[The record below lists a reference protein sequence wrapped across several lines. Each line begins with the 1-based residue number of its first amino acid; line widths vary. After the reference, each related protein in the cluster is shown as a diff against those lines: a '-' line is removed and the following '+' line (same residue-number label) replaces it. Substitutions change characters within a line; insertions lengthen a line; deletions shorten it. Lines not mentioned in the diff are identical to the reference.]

1 MSNNGQTRKPT
12 SQTRNTTGQTRKTTS
27 QTRNTTGQTR
37 NTTGQTRKPTGQT
50 RNTAGQTRKT
60 SSQAKTTT
68 SQQKKTAAT
77 KSSKS
82 DKKQR
87 KRKKHPKLRLAMK
100 VSLLLFLLCILAGMI
115 VFYVKFGDD
124 LLKWK
129 AEAKKDVKASTADT
143 FRSMETGYIYASN
156 KSPIAKLLQD
166 GDASYLTFEEIPQT
180 VKDVFIVTED
190 RDFYKHEGINFLSTF
205 KAAALLVESRVKGSD
220 EITRGG
226 STITQQLAKKVF
238 LYDNKTMERKVR
250 EMLYAMELE
259 KKYTKDQILEFYIN
273 NIYFQNGKYG
283 IEAASKAYFSK
294 SCTELTLS
302 ETAFLCT
309 IPNRPNY
316 YNPLDEEGFSHMMDR
331 RDRILKQML
340 SEGKIDEMEYS
351 DAISEDI
358 ILDPAESMKTQDY
371 MTTYA
376 VNCAVKA
383 LMEQQG
389 FVFRYEF
396 TGDSEQAAYEKEYD
410 DLYQECKDNLYS
422 GGYRIYTSL
431 SKSKQKAL
439 QKQVN
444 EVLSGF
450 KDKTDEGIY
459 KMQGAATCIDNE
471 TGFVVAIVGGRHQ
484 KTTTGYTLNRAYQSY
499 RQPGS
504 CFKPIAVY
512 TPCLERDYTPSSI
525 VDDSYFEDGPKNSDG
540 KYLGKIPL
548 RTAVEKSKNVVA
560 WRLFDELTPKVGLSY
575 VLKMNFANIVDN
587 DYFLASSLGGLT
599 NGVTT
604 VEMASAYATLENGGV
619 FRAPTCIK
627 KITDADGN
635 VILKNDGSKR
645 VEKQVYDAKA
655 AQDMTDILS
664 GVLVRGTAAGHA
676 LENMA
681 CAGKTGTT
689 SDKKDGWFC
698 GFTPYYTTAVWVGYD
713 SPKTVDDL
721 YGNTYP
727 LRIWEAFMNGIHEG
741 LDYKD
746 FEEYVQDED
755 YSKDDNDDGG
765 YGDDEEGYE
774 PEETIDPDTLDTITD
789 SGDEETTEEPEEQE
803 PEKTRKPAAKPTKA
817 PVADDP
823 AEKDTSVDNTTD
835 NTGEA
840 DKPDDVGG
848 DSAGGDPDDVG
859 DDLDP
864 NAAE

>member
-1 MSNNGQTRKPT
+1 MSNNNQGKK
-12 SQTRNTTGQTRKTTS
+12 SV
-27 QTRNTTGQTR
+27 
-37 NTTGQTRKPTGQT
+37 
-50 RNTAGQTRKT
+50 
-60 SSQAKTTT
+60 AK
-68 SQQKKTAAT
+68 KGKA
-77 KSSKS
+77 

-87 KRKKHPKLRLAMK
+87 KQKKHPKLRLAMK
-100 VSLLLFLLCILAGMI
+100 VTLLLFLLCVLAGMI

-129 AEAKKDVKASTADT
+129 TEAKKDVKASTTET

-156 KSPIAKLLQD
+156 KSAIAKLLQD

-190 RDFYKHEGINFLSTF
+190 RDFYEHDGVNFLSTF
-205 KAAALLVESRVKGSD
+205 KAAALLVESRLKGTNKIS
-220 EITRGG
+220 RGG

-316 YNPLDEEGFSHMMDR
+316 YNPLDEEGFSHMMER
-331 RDRILKQML
+331 RDRILNQML
-340 SEGKIDEMEYS
+340 SEGKINETEYS
-351 DAISEDI
+351 EAVSEDI
-358 ILDPAESMKTQDY
+358 ILKPAETMKTQDY

-383 LMEQQG
+383 LMQQQG

-396 TGDSEQAAYEKEYD
+396 AGTSEQEAYEKEYD

-431 SKSKQKAL
+431 NKSKQNAL

-450 KDKTDEGIY
+450 KEKTDDGIF

-484 KTTTGYTLNRAYQSY
+484 KSTTGYTLNRAYQSY

-512 TPCLERDYTPSSI
+512 TPCLERDYTPDSI
-525 VDDSYFEDGPKNSDG
+525 VDDTYFEDGPKNSDG

-548 RTAVEKSKNVVA
+548 RQAVEKSKNVVA
-560 WRLFDELTPKVGLSY
+560 WKLFDELSPKVGLSY
-575 VLKMNFANIVDN
+575 VLKMNFSNIVAD
-587 DYFLASSLGGLT
+587 DYYLASSLGGLT

-604 VEMASAYATLENGGV
+604 VEMASAYETLENGGI
-619 FRAPTCIK
+619 FREPTCIK

-635 VILKNDGSKR
+635 VILKNNGSKR
-645 VEKQVYDAKA
+645 IEKQVYDAKA
-655 AQDMTDILS
+655 AQNMTDILS

-676 LENMA
+676 LNNMA

-713 SPKTVDDL
+713 SPKPVDDL

-727 LRIWEAFMNGIHEG
+727 LRIWEGFMNGIHEG

-746 FEEYVQDED
+746 FEKYVKD
-755 YSKDDNDDGG
+755 KDDSDK
-765 YGDDEEGYE
+765 GDWDKGDEKE
-774 PEETIDPDTLDTITD
+774 PKETIDPDAVNPITD
-789 SGDEETTEEPEEQE
+789 PDDGEATQEPSTRE
-803 PEKTRKPAAKPTKA
+803 PEKTKKPEAKPTKEPA
-817 PVADDP
+817 ADP
-823 AEKDTSVDNTTD
+823 AGKDPSDDN
-835 NTGEA
+835 
-840 DKPDDVGG
+840 PDDNPGG
-848 DSAGGDPDDVG
+848 NGPDDVG
-859 DDLDP
+859 DNPSGGTPDDVGNDVDP

>member
-1 MSNNGQTRKPT
+1 MGNN
-12 SQTRNTTGQTRKTTS
+12 SQE
-27 QTRNTTGQTR
+27 
-37 NTTGQTRKPTGQT
+37 
-50 RNTAGQTRKT
+50 
-60 SSQAKTTT
+60 
-68 SQQKKTAAT
+68 KKTLAG
-77 KSSKS
+77 KGKS

-87 KRKKHPKLRLAMK
+87 KKKKHPKLRLAMK
-100 VSLLLFLLCILAGMI
+100 VTLLLFLLCILAGMI

-129 AEAKKDVKASTADT
+129 SEAKKDVKASTTDT
-143 FRSMETGYIYASN
+143 FRSRETGYIYASN
-156 KSPIAKLLQD
+156 KAPIAKLLQD

-180 VKDVFIVTED
+180 VKDIFIVTED
-190 RDFYKHEGINFLSTF
+190 RDFYEHGGVNFLSTF
-205 KAAALLVESRVKGSD
+205 KAAALLVESRVKGTKVS
-220 EITRGG
+220 RGG
-226 STITQQLAKKVF
+226 STITQQLARKIF
-238 LYDNKTMERKVR
+238 LYDNQTMERKVR
-250 EMLYAMELE
+250 EMLYAMEME

-283 IEAASKAYFSK
+283 IEAASRAYFSK
-294 SCTELTLS
+294 SCTELSLS
-302 ETAFLCT
+302 EAAFLCT

-340 SEGKIDEMEYS
+340 SEGKIDETEYS
-351 DAISEDI
+351 DAINEDI
-358 ILDPAESMKTQDY
+358 ILEPAESIKTQDY

-376 VNCAVKA
+376 VNCAVRA

-396 TGDSEQAAYEKEYD
+396 TGESDQAAYEKEYD

-431 SKSKQKAL
+431 SKSKQNAL

-450 KDKTDEGIY
+450 KDKTKDGIF

-484 KTTTGYTLNRAYQSY
+484 KSTTGYTLNRAYQSY

-504 CFKPIAVY
+504 CFKPLVVY

-525 VDDSYFEDGPKNSDG
+525 VDDSYFKDGPKNSDG
-540 KYLGKIPL
+540 RYLGKIPL
-548 RTAVEKSKNVVA
+548 RQAVEKSKNVVA

-676 LENMA
+676 LNNMA

-727 LRIWEAFMNGIHEG
+727 LRIWEAYMNEIHEG

-746 FEEYVQDED
+746 FEEYVKDEGH
-755 YSKDDNDDGG
+755 SKKDDS
-765 YGDDEEGYE
+765 GDYDKEKDE
-774 PEETIDPDTLDTITD
+774 PEETIDPDALSPVIDPE
-789 SGDEETTEEPEEQE
+789 DEEPTEAPDDQRPKKTKKPVAEP
-803 PEKTRKPAAKPTKA
+803 TAKA

-823 AEKDTSVDNTTD
+823 AVKDPVADDPSDNP
-835 NTGEA
+835 GEA
-840 DKPDDVGG
+840 DN
-848 DSAGGDPDDVG
+848 PDDVG
-859 DDLDP
+859 DDPSGGDTPDDVGDDIDP